1 MIPRPLA
8 GVHVVD
14 LSQFIAG
21 PLCAQLLA
29 DFGASVTKVE
39 PLTGDPSRLLPGTP
53 HGSIY
58 FRAFNTNKKSVTL
71 DLRSADGRQRLDEL
85 LSESQACV
93 MNFSPRA
100 LKRLKLEPEI
110 LHESFPDLVVTVIS
124 GYGLGDDRLSFDPI
138 AQSESGFAYYNGGLD
153 GRPRIAKGYLVD
165 QLAGYHAALAT
176 AMSLAEQPPKRAL
189 MIDVSMR
196 DAILS
201 FMAPELI
208 RSTEL
213 GVAVSPG
220 GDADSTTAPSNLYQ
234 CSDGYCYMYAGLDHH
249 YAALRSVLPHLPD
262 WSLQERLD
270 NATDL
275 DAMITKWTGRLTV
288 SEVVRRISEA
298 KVPIGPVRTVL
309 ETLREPT
316 GRPPI
321 VQEKVAG
328 SIPNLPALFDGERVG
343 RRPAPPLRD
352 TKNHQGEA

>member
-1 MIPRPLA
+1 MTPRPLDE
-8 GVHVVD
+8 VRVVD

-21 PLCAQLLA
+21 PLCTQLLA

-58 FRAFNTNKKSVTL
+58 FRAFNTNKRSVIL
-71 DLRSADGRQRLDEL
+71 DLQSADGRQRVNEL

-110 LHESFPDLVVTVIS
+110 LHESFPNLIVTVIS
-124 GYGLGDDRLSFDPI
+124 GYGLRDDRLSFDPI

-176 AMSLAEQPPKRAL
+176 AMALAERPPKRGL
-189 MIDVSMR
+189 TIDVSMR

-213 GVAVSPG
+213 ELAVSPG
-220 GDADSTTAPSNLYQ
+220 GDADSTTAPSNLYR
-234 CSDGYCYMYAGLDHH
+234 CFDGYCYMYAGLDHH
-249 YAALRSVLPHLPD
+249 YATLRSVLPHLPD

-270 NATDL
+270 NAADL
-275 DAMITKWTGRLTV
+275 DAMITRWTGRLTV
-288 SEVVRRISEA
+288 SEVVQRISEA
-298 KVPIGPVRTVL
+298 KVPIGPVQTML
-309 ETLREPT
+309 ETLREST
-316 GRPPI
+316 GRPPA
-321 VQEKVAG
+321 VREGVAG
-328 SIPNLPALFDGERVG
+328 SIPNFPALFDGERVE
-343 RRPAPPLRD
+343 RHPAPPLKN
-352 TKNHQGEA
+352 TKNHQEEA